1 MRSLAHQRVSCRA
14 VEHDEGVLRQVDPM
28 DLLEELL
35 PHAGICGGLFLGKQ
49 LVQAGVAI
57 EVDIVADWRNL
68 VTGNEPESSGS

>member
-1 MRSLAHQRVSCRA
+1 MN
-14 VEHDEGVLRQVDPM
+14 
-28 DLLEELL
+28 LLEDPL
-35 PHAGICGGLFLGKQ
+35 PHPWIYRRLFLGKQ